1 MNFLSLQH
9 IAIEDPGYI
18 KDLLLSDGHNL
29 TTIQL
34 DEGDKIPANL
44 DSFDVMFSMGGPM
57 DTWME
62 EEHSWLIDEKKAIK
76 EFVVQKKKP
85 FVGFCLGCQ
94 LLGEVLGGKVVKSN
108 PPEIGILDINLT
120 DQAKSDP
127 LFSNFPNTCKALQ
140 WHSYEV
146 QGLDNNHE
154 INILGSSEPTKYQ
167 IFNYKNYAYGI
178 QFHIEIKNDTV
189 SSWGDVPEYKKAL
202 EDSLGKG
209 SLEKMKSESD
219 IYLNEMNQ
227 LSSSLYKNIIRNFK

>member
-18 KDLLLSDGHNL
+18 KDLLLADGHNL

-34 DEGDKIPANL
+34 DEGDKIPTNL

-62 EEHSWLIDEKKAIK
+62 KEHPWLIDEKKAIN
-76 EFVVQKKKP
+76 EFVIEKKKP

-94 LLGEVLGGKVVKSN
+94 LLGEVLGGNVVKSN

-127 LFSNFPNTCKALQ
+127 LFSSFPNTFKALQ

-146 QGLDNNHE
+146 QGLDNNHD
-154 INILGSSEPTKYQ
+154 INILGSSDPTKYQ

-202 EDSLGKG
+202 EESLGKG

>member
-18 KDLLLSDGHNL
+18 KDLLLADGHNL
-29 TTIQL
+29 TTIEL
-34 DEGDKIPANL
+34 DEGEKIPTNL
-44 DSFDVMFSMGGPM
+44 DQFDVMFSMGGPM

-62 EEHSWLIDEKKAIK
+62 DQYPWLVDEKKAIK
-76 EFVVQKKKP
+76 KFVLDMKKP

-94 LLGEVLGGKVVKSN
+94 LLGEVLGGRVVKSN

-120 DQAKSDP
+120 EKSINDP
-127 LFSNFPNTCKALQ
+127 LFSNFPNTFKALQ

-146 QGLDNNHE
+146 QGLEGNDDIH
-154 INILGSSEPTKYQ
+154 ILGSSGPTKFQ
-167 IFNYKNYAYGI
+167 IFNYKNFAYGI

-189 SSWGDVPEYKKAL
+189 SNWGDVPEYKKAL

-209 SLEKMKSESD
+209 SLETMKIESD
-219 IYLNEMNQ
+219 LHLKKMNH
-227 LSSSLYKNIIRNFK
+227 LSSSLYKNIINNFE

>member
-18 KDLLLSDGHNL
+18 KDLLLADGHNL
-29 TTIQL
+29 TTIEL
-34 DEGDKIPANL
+34 DEGEKIPTNL
-44 DSFDVMFSMGGPM
+44 DQFDVMFSMGGPM

-62 EEHSWLIDEKKAIK
+62 DQYPWLVDEKKAIK
-76 EFVVQKKKP
+76 KFVLDMKKP

-94 LLGEVLGGKVVKSN
+94 LLGEVLGGRVVKSN

-120 DQAKSDP
+120 EKSINDP
-127 LFSNFPNTCKALQ
+127 LFSNFPNTFKALQ

-146 QGLDNNHE
+146 QGLEGNDD
-154 INILGSSEPTKYQ
+154 INILGSSGPTKFQ
-167 IFNYKNYAYGI
+167 IFNYKNFAYGI

-189 SSWGDVPEYKKAL
+189 SNWGDVPEYKKAL

-209 SLEKMKSESD
+209 SLETMKIESD
-219 IYLNEMNQ
+219 LHLKKMNH
-227 LSSSLYKNIIRNFK
+227 LSSSLYKNIINNFE